1 VKILQLTIA
10 AAVAAGALSGAAR
23 AEPTAKLDS
32 GVVQGVAAGEVAV
45 YRGIPYAAGPSGPL
59 RWRAPQ
65 PVRPWTG
72 VRPATANG
80 AACPQPHLSDDPWA
94 QVGPQSEDCL
104 FLNVFAPAK
113 TAKGGDA
120 VMVFIHGGSFI
131 RGSGGV
137 PLYDGSA
144 LARRGVVVVTINY
157 RLGRLGWF
165 AHPALTAENAD
176 GGRLGNYG
184 LMDQIAA
191 LQWVQKNISAFGGDP
206 KKVTVFGES
215 AGAVAVQMLTTTQ
228 AAKGLFVRAISES
241 GGGTATAAPIR
252 GTPFSAEALGASWA
266 KGLGLADAT
275 AAQLRAIP
283 VADALKPGPAGP
295 MVDGVMMLRSPGDTY
310 RKGLQL
316 RLGLMIG
323 GNSHEASLVGE
334 NVAVA
339 KAALGA
345 AYPELL
351 EGAKAHPTRAGA
363 ESDLITQS
371 LAIQPSRYLAQRN
384 AALGLPAYSYYFD
397 QVASSDRAK
406 AKGTDHGGELAY
418 LFGTRADKEVWDD
431 EDARVSQLMGDYWT
445 RFAKTGDPNGKG
457 APNWAAVT
465 RTASPYMRFDAHPH
479 TDQPTPLEDRIEAAA
494 VAVAEKAWDASR

>member
-1 VKILQLTIA
+1 
-10 AAVAAGALSGAAR
+10 
-23 AEPTAKLDS
+23 
-32 GVVQGVAAGEVAV
+32 
-45 YRGIPYAAGPSGPL
+45 
-59 RWRAPQ
+59 
-65 PVRPWTG
+65 
-72 VRPATANG
+72 
-80 AACPQPHLSDDPWA
+80 
-94 QVGPQSEDCL
+94 
-104 FLNVFAPAK
+104 
-113 TAKGGDA
+113 
-120 VMVFIHGGSFI
+120 
-131 RGSGGV
+131 
-137 PLYDGSA
+137 
-144 LARRGVVVVTINY
+144 
-157 RLGRLGWF
+157 
-165 AHPALTAENAD
+165 
-176 GGRLGNYG
+176 
-184 LMDQIAA
+184 
-191 LQWVQKNISAFGGDP
+191 
-206 KKVTVFGES
+206 
-215 AGAVAVQMLTTTQ
+215 
-228 AAKGLFVRAISES
+228 
-241 GGGTATAAPIR
+241 
-252 GTPFSAEALGASWA
+252 
-266 KGLGLADAT
+266 
-275 AAQLRAIP
+275 
-283 VADALKPGPAGP
+283 
-295 MVDGVMMLRSPGDTY
+295 MMLRSPGDTY